1 MKRWNASVRRWNSI
15 HNQFLFFIIL
25 FLIIPLFLSM
35 FWVFKPLEKVIEQ
48 KIGKATEE
56 ALYQVDFHIERFLH
70 EMLKSAVDISTNS
83 NVINMLQY
91 PNELSYYDKLRLT
104 DSVINKL
111 YTTYLAETHITLLDR
126 KGNWISNKV
135 ITPELYDHIVS
146 SDWYKELIKEPMGI
160 RWLTN
165 DTANYIY
172 LDKKRMVTLAK
183 TITNQQTNENIGIVL
198 LSVNESDISSFFE
211 KLEGEAALLNEQG
224 GFVAGALSE
233 GFLMPGT
240 EDSDNI
246 WESMKGQF
254 ISQKG
259 NSKSIISYDTIT
271 ATGWKLVQVIPHD
284 KVFKEIFDI
293 RRTSLLT
300 TGFIVLAFLL
310 LAVSIAYSVSKPL
323 KLLNKRMQEIEK
335 NDFNSSLSLS
345 GPKEISTVIES
356 YNHMARQIRELLGR
370 LKEEY
375 EQKEDM
381 RFRALQAQIN
391 PHFILNT
398 LNNIK
403 WMAYIRNDREVGEML
418 SSLGS
423 MMEGSIGR
431 GDKLITL
438 KEEMEYVKHY
448 ITLMKLRYN
457 EKLSVDFAIP
467 ESLYHHEVIKFML
480 QPIVENSIIHGIE
493 QLDRDGVIRVEA
505 EAKDERLV
513 IRVIDNGLGI
523 EPEQLLELQ
532 QSLLNGVTDSKSIGV
547 RNVHERIRLQYGEGY
562 GLRFESTYG
571 EMTKVELELPLRSTE
586 RGGGMTC

>member
-15 HNQFLFFIIL
+15 HNQFLFFILL

-83 NVINMLQY
+83 NVISMLQY

-111 YTTYLAETHITLLDR
+111 YTTYLTETQITLLDR

-135 ITPELYDHIVS
+135 ITTQLYDHIVS

-160 RWLTN
+160 RWIAN
-165 DTANYIY
+165 DASNYIY

-183 TITNQQTNENIGIVL
+183 TITNHQTNENIGIVL
-198 LSVNESDISSFFE
+198 ISVNESDISSFFE
-211 KLEGEAALLNEQG
+211 KLEGEAAILNEQG

-233 GFLMPGT
+233 GLLMPGT
-240 EDSDNI
+240 EDSDDI
-246 WESMKGQF
+246 WGSMKGQF

-370 LKEEY
+370 LKDEY

-493 QLDRDGVIRVEA
+493 RLERNGVIRVEA
-505 EAKDERLV
+505 EATEERLI

-523 EPEQLLELQ
+523 DTEQLLVLQ

-586 RGGGMTC
+586 GGGGVTC